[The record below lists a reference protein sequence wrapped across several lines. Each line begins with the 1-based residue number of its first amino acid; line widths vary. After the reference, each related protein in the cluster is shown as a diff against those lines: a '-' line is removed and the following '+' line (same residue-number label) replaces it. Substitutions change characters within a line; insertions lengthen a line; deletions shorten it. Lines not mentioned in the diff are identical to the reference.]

1 MNLLPPK
8 CIRNEFGCPDGE
20 CIPMSKRCDGMADC
34 VENFDEINCTMILF
48 NNDLYNKEQPPLN
61 HEGNFAWVKINLVI
75 TVGNINEEENLL
87 QLSIFVQ
94 LEW

>member
-1 MNLLPPK
+1 
-8 CIRNEFGCPDGE
+8 
-20 CIPMSKRCDGMADC
+20 
-34 VENFDEINCTMILF
+34 MILF
-48 NNDLYNKEQPPLN
+48 NNNLYNKEQPPLI